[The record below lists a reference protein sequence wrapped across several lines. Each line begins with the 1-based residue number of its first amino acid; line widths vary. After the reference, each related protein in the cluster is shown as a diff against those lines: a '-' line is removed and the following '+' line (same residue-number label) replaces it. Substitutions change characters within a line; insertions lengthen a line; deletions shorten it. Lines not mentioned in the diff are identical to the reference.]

1 MNQIKKNLTLVN
13 FTAMKNKKN
22 KYIVIHY
29 TAGNGDTAYNNTVY
43 FKHVNRNASAN
54 YFVDETPINWQC
66 VEDWNKSWHCGGSK
80 YKNTNPLFY
89 NKCTNSNSIGIEMC
103 SRLDKN
109 LIYYFKPETVSNTV
123 ALVRYLM
130 NKYNIP
136 IENVIRHYDVT
147 GKSCPRPY
155 CVDSEWEAFKAR
167 LVADIT
173 DSDEIVNVLNQKG
186 VISDV
191 ELWKNKLKEDT
202 NCYWLARKAVNTFK
216 KENNAKLETVNDIV
230 WELGHRGILT
240 DKDLWLKKLE
250 EDKNAYWLARKICN
264 LMM

>member
-43 FKHVNRNASAN
+43 FKHVNRNASAT

-66 VEDWNKSWHCGGSK
+66 VEDWNKAWHCGGSK

-109 LIYYFKPETVSNTV
+109 LIYYFKPETVNNTV

-136 IENVIRHYDVT
+136 IENVIRHYDVW
-147 GKSCPRPY
+147 GKICPAPFVNNPKAWENFKERLTMKKY
-155 CVDSEWEAFKAR
+155 SYDTTVDNMIR
-167 LVADIT
+167 DGIT
-173 DSDEIVNVLNQKG
+173 T
-186 VISDV
+186 V
-191 ELWKNKLKEDT
+191 ENM
-202 NCYWLARKAVNTFK
+202 
-216 KENNAKLETVNDIV
+216 
-230 WELGHRGILT
+230 
-240 DKDLWLKKLE
+240 
-250 EDKNAYWLARKICN
+250 AYWEKVLGGREPVN
-264 LMM
+264 LQYVRALLDRYHEKVK